1 MKYSEL
7 SDFEINK
14 RVAKLTG
21 NYGSCEPAFNAVYRS
36 SGTQY
41 DPVNRPEQA
50 WPIIAAN
57 KINIEWGENTAT
69 DLMGR
74 VSANCC
80 HLGDKVLAFDVDTED
95 HSPFRAAMVVYLM
108 MQEQQHDR

>member
-1 MKYSEL
+1 MTNYSEL
-7 SDFEINK
+7 SDFEINQ

-41 DPVNRPEQA
+41 DPINRPEQA
-50 WPIIAAN
+50 WPIIAGCKIALYPPFDRECN
-57 KINIEWGENTAT
+57 KWEAHTVAMDGTSNG
-69 DLMGR
+69 D
-74 VSANCC
+74 SAFSKNP
-80 HLGDKVLAFDVDTED
+80 L
-95 HSPFRAAMVVYLM
+95 RAAMIVYLM

>member
-1 MKYSEL
+1 MSKYSEL

-41 DPVNRPEQA
+41 DPINRPEQA
-50 WPIIAAN
+50 WPIIVQFGIGVRRKLSGKWEALQDYDIENGIIKSRLETDAN
-57 KINIEWGENTAT
+57 P
-69 DLMGR
+69 L
-74 VSANCC
+74 
-80 HLGDKVLAFDVDTED
+80 
-95 HSPFRAAMVVYLM
+95 RAAMVVYLM